1 MEQLIEIKTTQN
13 VNIEYELASLR
24 ERIFAFV
31 IDALIVAVGYTIIY
45 LIIAPLLLDLILNYP
60 MLGVVIGLLPFFLFL
75 IYHFSME
82 YFNDGQTI
90 GKSALNIKV
99 VRLDG
104 RQPHATDNL
113 IRAFFLI
120 VEAIF
125 SSGVLAAII
134 ISTTAKRQRLG
145 DLTANT
151 TVIRTRNHQNF
162 RLQDILRIG
171 TTEDYEATY
180 PGVKQFS
187 EEDML
192 LIKKVMDRYQRHF
205 NPAHQQAINQLTDS
219 VSKALEIPAPKDN
232 RLEFLRTV
240 LRDYIVLTR

>member
-13 VNIEYELASLR
+13 VSIEYELASLR

-31 IDALIVAVGYTIIY
+31 IDALVIAVGYTILY
-45 LIIAPLLLDLILNYP
+45 LIVAPLLLDALFNYP
-60 MLGVVIGLLPFFLFL
+60 MLGLVLALLPFFLFL
-75 IYHFSME
+75 IYHFVME

-104 RQPHATDNL
+104 RQAQATDNL

-151 TVIRTRNHQNF
+151 TVIRTRNLQNF

-171 TTEDYEATY
+171 TTEGYEATY
-180 PGVKQFS
+180 PGVKQFT
-187 EEDML
+187 EQDML
-192 LIKKVMDRYQRHF
+192 LIKKVTDRYQRYF
-205 NPAHQQAINQLTDS
+205 NPAHQ
-219 VSKALEIPAPKDN
+219 KALNQATEKVAQVLDIPVPKDQ
-232 RLEFLRTV
+232 RMEFLRTV